1 MARGGFSGLFPDS
14 SGVAYNF
21 AVMVSVPDVILW
33 CDVQLTK
40 DGVGI
45 CLPDLRLDNATD
57 APTTLGKNRTSS
69 YLVNGVRTSGLFTVD
84 FDFKELE
91 NVSRKFMLSTSLDP
105 LFSFLLPL
113 PLSLHVSHHLLWSS
127 CYLLNS

>member
-1 MARGGFSGLFPDS
+1 MSEIEFRFCFAFAGDAPFVVARGGFSGLFPDS

-21 AVMVSVPDVILW
+21 AAIVSVPDVILW

-57 APTTLGKNRTSS
+57 ASVILGTTRTRS
-69 YLVNGVRTSGLFTVD
+69 YSVNGVSMSGLFTVD
-84 FDFKELE
+84 YDFKELE
-91 NVSRKFMLSTSLDP
+91 NVSGKFM
-105 LFSFLLPL
+105 
-113 PLSLHVSHHLLWSS
+113 
-127 CYLLNS
+127 